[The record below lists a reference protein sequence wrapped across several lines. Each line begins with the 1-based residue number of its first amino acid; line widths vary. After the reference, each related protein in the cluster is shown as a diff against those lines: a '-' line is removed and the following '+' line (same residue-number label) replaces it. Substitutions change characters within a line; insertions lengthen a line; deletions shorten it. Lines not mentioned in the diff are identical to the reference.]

1 MTRRFVVVF
10 CLAISSFVLLAGCGG
25 SSAGAPASTP
35 TIPIGTRIHVTV
47 IVTKSGH
54 PDALYVP
61 NPIRIRVGQTIT
73 WTNTDTD
80 PHDVSAEFIGVSP
93 TNPNEVF
100 GEIGAQG
107 FVMSRDG
114 GITWRKADQG
124 ITDRNFNASVVRI
137 SPSSPNVV
145 YTAAWGLHFYA
156 SKDGGQH
163 WTRKSTLI
171 H

>member
-25 SSAGAPASTP
+25 SSAGAPASAP
-35 TIPIGTRIHVTV
+35 TIPVGTRIHVTV

-80 PHDVSAEFIGVSP
+80 PHDVSADNGTFYSGPIG
-93 TNPNEVF
+93 T
-100 GEIGAQG
+100 
-107 FVMSRDG
+107 DG
-114 GITWRKADQG
+114 RWQWTAKQPGTYTYTCTLHPDMHGRIT
-124 ITDRNFNASVVRI
+124 V
-137 SPSSPNVV
+137 
-145 YTAAWGLHFYA
+145 TAA
-156 SKDGGQH
+156 S
-163 WTRKSTLI
+163 
-171 H
+171 